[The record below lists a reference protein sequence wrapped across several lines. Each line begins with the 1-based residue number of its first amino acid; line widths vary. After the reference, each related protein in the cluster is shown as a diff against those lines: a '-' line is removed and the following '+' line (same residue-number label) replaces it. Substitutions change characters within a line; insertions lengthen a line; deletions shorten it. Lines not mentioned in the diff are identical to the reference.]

1 MADRPQTLKEFTDN
15 TYAQGS
21 FFWHYLLKNREIKVN
36 GKKTGENV
44 PLAAGDR
51 VEYYLSPKQEEK
63 PAFYIVYE
71 DENVL
76 VADKESGVN
85 SEAVFAALS
94 PGKGMLFSAP
104 SGQEYAGT
112 DGFRA
117 QRGVG
122 KRTFKS
128 FSRKERGKNL
138 SCRLLRNV

>member
-94 PGKGMLFSAP
+94 RERECYFLHRLDRN
-104 SGQEYAGT
+104 T
-112 DGFRA
+112 
-117 QRGVG
+117 RGLMVFALNAASE
-122 KRTFKS
+122 KELKS